1 MRLASLTLPFLAV
14 AALAAACTKT
24 NPDFCGSDPCPP
36 DAPPAIDGM
45 TGCTA
50 NPGICTGEASTCLN
64 DECVDCGTAANQE
77 SADCTATGLPV
88 CGADHACRACA
99 ADSECTSGVCES
111 GTCNAAAVAPFWSKK
126 PTSAMG
132 SVCTPVPVG
141 VFIGPTIDCRCSQLP
156 STSTSVLT
164 LP

>member
-50 NPGICTGEASTCLN
+50 NPGN
-64 DECVDCGTAANQE
+64 QAACDQRRRR
-77 SADCTATGLPV
+77 
-88 CGADHACRACA
+88 H
-99 ADSECTSGVCES
+99 
-111 GTCNAAAVAPFWSKK
+111 
-126 PTSAMG
+126 
-132 SVCTPVPVG
+132 
-141 VFIGPTIDCRCSQLP
+141 QLLLHYP
-156 STSTSVLT
+156 NLR
-164 LP
+164 